1 MDEALTQLGVGAVIA
16 ILIIREVL
24 AFLKTRNGN
33 NGGNSHKPDISSEC
47 IRTIARIED
56 QVGKIKHGLNNNFTI
71 INGIFHQS
79 KELRAEVKELKSI
92 LRRMSQG
99 NDSAIYDEDSD

>member
-33 NGGNSHKPDISSEC
+33 GHKTDISPEC
-47 IRTIARIED
+47 IRTISRIEID
-56 QVGKIKHGLNNNFTI
+56 LGKARHSLNNNLTV
-71 INGIFHQS
+71 INGSYHQI
-79 KELRAEVKELKSI
+79 KELRNEVKELKSI

-99 NDSAIYDEDSD
+99 NDSTIYDEDSD

>member
-1 MDEALTQLGVGAVIA
+1 MDEALTQLGVGAIVA

-24 AFLKTRNGN
+24 TFLKTKNGN
-33 NGGNSHKPDISSEC
+33 GHKSDISSEC
-47 IRTIARIED
+47 IRTISRIED
-56 QVGKIKHGLNNNFTI
+56 QVGKIKHSLNNNRTI

-79 KELRAEVKELKSI
+79 NELRAEVKELKSI

>member
-1 MDEALTQLGVGAVIA
+1 MDEALTQLGVGAIVA

-24 AFLKTRNGN
+24 TFLKTKNGN
-33 NGGNSHKPDISSEC
+33 GHKSDISSEC
-47 IRTIARIED
+47 IRTISRIED
-56 QVGKIKHGLNNNFTI
+56 QVGKIKHSLNNNRTI

-79 KELRAEVKELKSI
+79 NELRAEVKELKSI

-99 NDSAIYDEDSD
+99 NDVFDEYNND

>member
-1 MDEALTQLGVGAVIA
+1 MDEALTQLGVGAIVA

-24 AFLKTRNGN
+24 AFLKTKNGN

-47 IRTIARIED
+47 IRTISRIED
-56 QVGKIKHGLNNNFTI
+56 QVGKIKHGLNNNFTVNNAI
-71 INGIFHQS
+71 HHQIQEIRS
-79 KELRAEVKELKSI
+79 EVRELKSI

-99 NDSAIYDEDSD
+99 NDLSDMND

>member
-33 NGGNSHKPDISSEC
+33 GHKTDISPEC
-47 IRTIARIED
+47 IRTISRIEID
-56 QVGKIKHGLNNNFTI
+56 LGKARHSLNNNLTV
-71 INGIFHQS
+71 INGSYHQI
-79 KELRAEVKELKSI
+79 KELRNEVRELKAI
-92 LRRMSQG
+92 LRRQAQG
-99 NDSAIYDEDSD
+99 NDLFDEYNDTD